1 MRNGMSVE
9 EVYAKL
15 DRLEELEKDYAGL
28 ATDYMSLVEAYDELV
43 NKLGKA
49 VFYFDHIAGMYANV
63 AASPEATGEDKLEF
77 AGKIS
82 GLGEA
87 KEYILHILKECLG
100 SEEEENDLPGETE
113 GTESAV

>member
-1 MRNGMSVE
+1 MRNGMSVT
-9 EVYAKL
+9 EVYEKL
-15 DRLEELEKDYAGL
+15 DRLEKLEKDYAGL
-28 ATDYMSLVEAYDELV
+28 ATDYMDLVAAYDNLV
-43 NKLGKA
+43 NEVDKA

-63 AASPEATGEDKLEF
+63 AASTEATGEDKLEF

-87 KEYILHILKECLG
+87 KEYLLHILKECLG
-100 SEEEENDLPGETE
+100 SEEDGNDLPGETE